1 VTFAVYGA
9 LGGLFFFLVLALQVV
24 SGYSPLA
31 AGTALLP
38 VTLLLLL
45 LSSRMGALATR
56 IGPRLPMTVGP
67 LLAAAGTVLLA
78 WRVDRT
84 TSYLLDVLPAVS
96 LFGLGMSFTVAPLT
110 ATVLAAAPDRHAG
123 IASGVNNAVARV
135 AGLLAVAALP
145 LLVGLNGA
153 AYADPDLMLPA
164 YRSAMLIC
172 AALLAVGGLMAFWL
186 VRSPAAADAEQSER
200 DARHQ
205 HRYSCPVDG
214 PALENCPTHA
224 PAISRLR

>member
-67 LLAAAGTVLLA
+67 LLAAAGAVVLAL
-78 WRVDRT
+78 RVDRS

-153 AYADPDLMLPA
+153 AYADPDLLLPA

-172 AALLAVGGLMAFWL
+172 AGLLAAGGLLALWL
-186 VRSPAAADAEQSER
+186 VRSPSATDQAER
-200 DARHQ
+200 DNRRQ

-224 PAISRLR
+224 PAVSRAD